1 MSAILSTSEGVMTD
15 KEARERNIGG
25 EVIAYVW

>member
-1 MSAILSTSEGVMTD
+1 VTD
-15 KEARERNIGG
+15 KEAREKNIGG